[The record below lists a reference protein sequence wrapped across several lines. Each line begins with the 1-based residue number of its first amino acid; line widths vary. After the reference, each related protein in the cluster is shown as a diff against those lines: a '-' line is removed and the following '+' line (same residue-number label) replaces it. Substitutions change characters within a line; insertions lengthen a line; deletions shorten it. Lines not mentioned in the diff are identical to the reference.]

1 MQNWKELSSGLL
13 MKIFLWHN
21 NMEDGK
27 STHGKD
33 PPGLVCLLDH
43 TGPKWLHVSFTY
55 EHSVSCEVV
64 VRPRPSRVI
73 SPCVCPG
80 ELLNAGLR
88 QGHRDQWPW
97 SPSRRNVGQE
107 ATLTGRERRTPKFP
121 HPPTP
126 PRLPFR
132 PQVWVP
138 RLYLQVTGRVRGQ
151 QLPASEYSLWCVAS
165 PLRTAEDIINWLL
178 RDAEA
183 AHCFL
188 LRDEWGPN
196 LSNTDAWHWTQI

>member
-80 ELLNAGLR
+80 ELLNVGLR

-126 PRLPFR
+126 PPPSFPSSGLSASS
-132 PQVWVP
+132 
-138 RLYLQVTGRVRGQ
+138 
-151 QLPASEYSLWCVAS
+151 LPASHWKGAWTAAPCFWIFFMVHSLS
-165 PLRTAEDIINWLL
+165 PADGRGHN
-178 RDAEA
+178 
-183 AHCFL
+183 
-188 LRDEWGPN
+188 
-196 LSNTDAWHWTQI
+196 